1 MTEPKSPTAGAW
13 VGASSVGTLFA
24 QRARIEGEK
33 IALVQDDRTRTFAEL
48 NERANRLAHVLLANG
63 ITRGD
68 RVALLARNCI
78 EYVEVELACGK
89 IGAITA
95 CQNWRLADAE
105 LQHCLTLV
113 EPSLIISAPDYLVTL
128 ARLDLPKMPVIAIG
142 EDYEARL
149 ADSATSEP
157 ENAVDGED
165 GFVILYTSGTTGMP
179 KGALISH
186 RAMIARSLCIAGE
199 MDLPRD
205 DCFIAWA
212 PYFHMA
218 STDQGTASLLR
229 GTPVVIVDGYDPAA
243 IIRTLEQR
251 RVGWLLLIPGMIED
265 FVQALRAAKPE
276 IKGVS
281 MCGAMADLVPPHQ
294 LAAVTELL
302 DAPYVN
308 TFGATET
315 GLPPATGSLI
325 PVGVAPTDLAK
336 RQSGFCEIRL
346 VDEHDNEVGIDEPG
360 EVAVRGPTIFS
371 GYWRAPETNAKDFRN
386 GWFHMGDV
394 MARRP
399 DGLLTFKD
407 RVKYMIK
414 SGGENIYPAEIERVL
429 MADARVDDVAV
440 VRKQDDRWG
449 EIPVAAVAIN
459 ADVTSEDLL
468 NACRQELAGYKQP
481 KEIRFVDYNDLPRS
495 TSGKI
500 QRHEVEK
507 WFVE

>member
-1 MTEPKSPTAGAW
+1 
-13 VGASSVGTLFA
+13 
-24 QRARIEGEK
+24 
-33 IALVQDDRTRTFAEL
+33 
-48 NERANRLAHVLLANG
+48 
-63 ITRGD
+63 
-68 RVALLARNCI
+68 
-78 EYVEVELACGK
+78 
-89 IGAITA
+89 
-95 CQNWRLADAE
+95 LADAE

-113 EPSLIISAPDYLVTL
+113 EPSLIIAAPDYLDTL
-128 ARLDLPKMPVIAIG
+128 ARLDLPELPVISIG
-142 EDYEARL
+142 PDYEARL
-149 ADSATSEP
+149 TVSPTTDP
-157 ENAVDGED
+157 GVPVDGED

-186 RAMIARSLCIAGE
+186 RAMIARSLCIAAE
-199 MDLPRD
+199 MDLPRED
-205 DCFIAWA
+205 WFIAWA

-229 GTPVVIVDGYDPAA
+229 GTPVVIVDGYDPKA
-243 IIRTLEQR
+243 IIETLEQR

-265 FVQALRAAKPE
+265 FVQALRAAKPI

-346 VDEHDNEVGIDEPG
+346 VDEDDNEVGTGEPG
-360 EVAVRGPTIFS
+360 EVAVRGPTVFS
-371 GYWRAPETNAKDFRN
+371 GYWQAPETNAKDFRG

-394 MARRP
+394 MARRE
-399 DGLLTFKD
+399 DGLLTFMD

-429 MADARVDDVAV
+429 LADPRVDDAAV
-440 VRKQDDRWG
+440 VRKQDARWG
-449 EIPVAAVAIN
+449 EVPVAAIAAN
-459 ADVTSEDLL
+459 AEFPAEELRAT
-468 NACRQELAGYKQP
+468 CREALAGYKQP
-481 KEIRFVDYNDLPRS
+481 KEIRFVAYDDLPRS
-495 TSGKI
+495 TTGKI

-507 WFVE
+507 WFAE